1 MLILFQIANHFPV
14 HSFVLERA
22 MQNDEDFGRDSPI
35 VQVRD
40 VAFENEF
47 KCADWAYLVLVLS
60 IQTLQK
66 IFQKQTEA
74 MN

>member
-1 MLILFQIANHFPV
+1 MLILFQIPNDFPI

-22 MQNDEDFGRDSPI
+22 MQNDEDFARDGPI

-47 KCADWAYLVLVLS
+47 KCADWAHLVLMLS

-66 IFQKQTEA
+66 IFQNRQKR
-74 MN
+74 